1 MVASRLSSLLI
12 TKILNMKAN
21 NEKQNEIKF
30 LFNKKLVKQNEL

>member
-21 NEKQNEIKF
+21 NAKQNEIKF
-30 LFNKKLVKQNEL
+30 LFNKKLVKQSEP